1 MHTEYPPRKPC
12 RTEKCPNLWDHST
25 GSTEFTIF
33 TDASTQ
39 GWGTHM
45 GDSQIAG
52 VWTHSER
59 ELHIN
64 VLERRAVILALNH
77 WAIV

>member
-1 MHTEYPPRKPC
+1 M
-12 RTEKCPNLWDHST
+12 
-25 GSTEFTIF
+25 IF

-39 GWGTHM
+39 GWGAHM

-59 ELHIN
+59 ELHILGGN
-64 VLERRAVILALNH
+64 IGPSTLGCSIIGL
-77 WAIV
+77 